1 MEPENDGF
9 QKEFFSSRGVL
20 FSTNFND
27 PRTSHLMWDIDDVYR
42 DT

>member
-9 QKEFFSSRGVL
+9 QKESPLPGVYF

-27 PRTSHLMWDIDDVYR
+27 PRTSHLMWDIDDVYW